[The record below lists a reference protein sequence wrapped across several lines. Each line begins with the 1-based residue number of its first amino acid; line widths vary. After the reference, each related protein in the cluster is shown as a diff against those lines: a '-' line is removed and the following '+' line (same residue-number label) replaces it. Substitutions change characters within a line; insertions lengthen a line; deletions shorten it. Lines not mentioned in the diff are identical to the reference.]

1 MSGQQHGPVPETT
14 PDGAAAPA
22 PGTWPATGPAAA
34 AHDAGQDAGPHDAGP
49 AAAPHDAGPDYA
61 GQPARAAA
69 GWGAPGWGA
78 PPQDPAGPAQGWAA
92 ARAPRPGSS
101 AVKPWT
107 LKRGLVVAGA
117 AVVLAAGAGLGVY
130 ALTSSSAAAD
140 GTALAG
146 SRGQGFAQGGT
157 GAQDSAPDGLAPDGF
172 AGGGMPAPGGAG
184 NLAPGGVGGGLTA
197 AVHAE
202 YVVLQGS
209 GYVTKA
215 EQLGTVTEISAASV
229 TVKSNDGFTRSYSL
243 GADVVVGRQQQ
254 RRQQGGGSTG
264 SQLGVADIVAGA
276 SVRIVAVQNGS
287 DYAAESVVVAAAAAA
302 TGQTN

>member
-1 MSGQQHGPVPETT
+1 MSGQQPGPVPETT
-14 PDGAAAPA
+14 ADGAAAPA
-22 PGTWPATGPAAA
+22 PGTWPATDPV
-34 AHDAGQDAGPHDAGP
+34 
-49 AAAPHDAGPDYA
+49 AAPHDAAPHDAWQDDA

-69 GWGAPGWGA
+69 GWDAPGWGA
-78 PPQDPAGPAQGWAA
+78 PAQGPAGPAQGWGA
-92 ARAPRPGSS
+92 ARAPRPESS
-101 AVKPWT
+101 AAKPWP

-157 GAQDSAPDGLAPDGF
+157 GGQGSAPDGF

-184 NLAPGGVGGGLTA
+184 NFPAGGVGGGLAA

-202 YVVLQGS
+202 YVVLQGT

-215 EQLGTVTEISAASV
+215 EQLGTVTEVSAGSV
-229 TVKSNDGFTRSYSL
+229 TVKSSDGFTRSYAL
-243 GADVVVGRQQQ
+243 GADVVVGRQQP

-276 SVRIVAVQNGS
+276 SVRIVAVKNGT
-287 DYAAESVVVAAAAAA
+287 DYAAESVVVVAAAAA